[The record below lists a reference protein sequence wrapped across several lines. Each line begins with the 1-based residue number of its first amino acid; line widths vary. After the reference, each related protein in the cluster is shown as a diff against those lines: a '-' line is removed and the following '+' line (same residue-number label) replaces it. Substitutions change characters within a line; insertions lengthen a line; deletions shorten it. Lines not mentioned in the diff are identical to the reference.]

1 MISQTDILE
10 ELKKSSD
17 EYQHVLLGTYSFDPD
32 FFEEKIL
39 PVFTTKDAETIL
51 VLTDKNEYQKRF
63 SDMSTAGHEYY
74 IDYCYASQIFHPK
87 FILLTWSEG
96 IKLFL
101 GSVNLTKQAWF
112 DSAEMVGSVTYLYNT
127 PDKQAEKILSD
138 FREYLS
144 KIIEKQFIKSKKHK
158 SKILEIRSID
168 SACDD
173 GFSLKCAPKRLMIF
187 WMAFS
192 DMIFACLSL
201 KFTIFLRLSSMTFS

>member
-112 DSAEMVGSVTYLYNT
+112 WSNIFF
-127 PDKQAEKILSD
+127 P
-138 FREYLS
+138 
-144 KIIEKQFIKSKKHK
+144 KSFHPN
-158 SKILEIRSID
+158 SIVWINLPFPFL
-168 SACDD
+168 C
-173 GFSLKCAPKRLMIF
+173 IF
-187 WMAFS
+187 
-192 DMIFACLSL
+192 
-201 KFTIFLRLSSMTFS
+201 